1 MAIQMG
7 AVTLV
12 GLLAGIAPLVRVG
25 SFVVGDPRHRRAEIG
40 TGVAMLILNLSA
52 AADVFI
58 PWLRVPVWESGVA
71 FAGVAAYGCWPPG
84 GTRVATASTA
94 GHAGARCSS
103 LTDLVDSLVDPDLKV
118 TWQRTPVRVTGGRF
132 LFD

>member
-58 PWLRVPVWESGVA
+58 PRLRVPVWESGVA
-71 FAGVAAYGCWPPG
+71 FAGVAAYGLLAAWRNPRSNGVNSWP
-84 GTRVATASTA
+84 RW
-94 GHAGARCSS
+94 RS
-103 LTDLVDSLVDPDLKV
+103 L
-118 TWQRTPVRVTGGRF
+118 
-132 LFD
+132 

>member
-7 AVTLV
+7 AITLV

-58 PWLRVPVWESGVA
+58 
-71 FAGVAAYGCWPPG
+71 
-84 GTRVATASTA
+84 
-94 GHAGARCSS
+94 
-103 LTDLVDSLVDPDLKV
+103 VDSLVDPDLKV
-118 TWQRTPVRVTGGRF
+118 TWQRTPVSARHSSGAAGRRWSGQRTSQARCARSGERSLDHHGVQLSHQSRRRMVTG
-132 LFD
+132 